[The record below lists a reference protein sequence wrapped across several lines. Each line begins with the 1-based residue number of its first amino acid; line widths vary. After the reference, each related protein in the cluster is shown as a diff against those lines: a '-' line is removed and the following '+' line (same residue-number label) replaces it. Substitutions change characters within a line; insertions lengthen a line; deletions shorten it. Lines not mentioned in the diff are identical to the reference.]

1 MGLTFRLG
9 QLPTSLFT
17 DASNNVGIGAAPSGS
32 YKLEVTGTGNY
43 SGVLR
48 VGAATGFAVGSIAGY
63 RRIEYSGTTFSLLTN
78 ADGYASLNASD
89 ASFSSSGVDGSLGS
103 VVRISTTNTNGN
115 ARNWALVNTFDSYG
129 DLNFRLSNAQGG
141 NALTAG
147 TTVLTLSRTGT
158 TTFSNP
164 VTINSTD
171 TAIGLTLKSTTGSFV
186 ITPYY
191 NGTYGGFFTSQ
202 NAAASA
208 YLPITFTAT
217 QFNFLTGNVGIGL
230 TNAGAPL
237 EVIAGSAT
245 GTTIGILMTR
255 ALGYGSTQFKQYY
268 NSGSDW
274 GLIINSGTDSG
285 GVKLVKDATSW
296 AANTSDE
303 RKKKNFEPSQ
313 GLEELMKIEALK
325 YHFEWDDDSIP
336 KRMGFKAQNLLPLI
350 PEMVLTTGDKAPD
363 GSDYLTII
371 PDYLLPVLVKSI
383 QELNERLNKA
393 GL

>member
-1 MGLTFRLG
+1 MWERYTNSTYFQRISSNGTLR
-9 QLPTSLFT
+9 QL
-17 DASNNVGIGAAPSGS
+17 
-32 YKLEVTGTGNY
+32 
-43 SGVLR
+43 
-48 VGAATGFAVGSIAGY
+48 
-63 RRIEYSGTTFSLLTN
+63 RIESNGAYG
-78 ADGYASLNASD
+78 NASIVLD
-89 ASFSSSGVDGSLGS
+89 GQSNDTVTTSITSDITYVSGK
-103 VVRISTTNTNGN
+103 
-115 ARNWALVNTFDSYG
+115 F
-129 DLNFRLSNAQGG
+129 
-141 NALTAG
+141 
-147 TTVLTLSRTGT
+147 
-158 TTFSNP
+158 
-164 VTINSTD
+164 
-171 TAIGLTLKSTTGSFV
+171 
-186 ITPYY
+186 
-191 NGTYGGFFTSQ
+191 
-202 NAAASA
+202 
-208 YLPITFTAT
+208 
-217 QFNFLTGNVGIGL
+217 GIGL
-230 TNAGAPL
+230 AAPGAPL
-237 EVIAGSAT
+237 EIIAGSAT
-245 GTTIGILMTR
+245 GTTTAIILTR
-255 ALGYGSTQFKQYY
+255 ALGYGSSQLKTYY

-274 GLIINSGTDSG
+274 GLIINTATESG